1 MVRWSASYL
10 LFLIRVQWVDR
21 RATSSFLIGITIQT
35 VVLSLGLIQLAEYRD
50 AAILQA
56 AIRASVLVGTAI
68 CGLGAMSAFQNEFR
82 YQTAWKTAR
91 DKSAFAALLAARALA
106 MVAISAP
113 SLAVP
118 FAVAFLVS
126 RGTVPVGL
134 VLVSYL
140 ITMFVLVA
148 FTHIMTLLLS
158 LSYDPS
164 RAVPWIRQV
173 IMIVALG
180 TLGFLSPIWLR
191 SMLPFLWI
199 ERILDPATWWQATI
213 AAIGITLLWWLTT
226 WFAVKELS
234 WRALQKR
241 LLDNVEVR

>member
-35 VVLSLGLIQLAEYRD
+35 VVLSLGLLQLAEYRD

-82 YQTAWKTAR
+82 YQTAWQTAR

-140 ITMFVLVA
+140 ITMFALVA

-180 TLGFLSPIWLR
+180 TLGFLSPLWLR
-191 SMLPFLWI
+191 SLLPFLWI
-199 ERILDPATWWQATI
+199 EKILDPATWWQATI
-213 AAIGITLLWWLTT
+213 AAIGITLLWWLAT